1 MQVAR
6 GAWLQHLKNKREWWR
21 LANGRSQTQMR
32 STDALKKADPREA
45 NPPIFQE
52 KPKS

>member
-21 LANGRSQTQMR
+21 LANRRSQIQLQP
-32 STDALKKADPREA
+32 TDALKKADPREA
-45 NPPIFQE
+45 NRPIFQE
-52 KPKS
+52 MPKS